1 MQLKV
6 ILPLNKVTHPP
17 TFDMI
22 EISCFYIDYNHT
34 PINITFIKYDKFIKV
49 FSQGKSIVVALEY
62 LSNDQ
67 MLFQFYILSLL
78 CTENTSRISRRT
90 AIDGNNIYGVSTEK
104 IGDHFAFTGR
114 YDFIA
119 LENKSFKNPFLSQE
133 PKRETSIKKQ
143 LKFLRTMHNNFD
155 LYLNVQSAIQ
165 VYQNM
170 LISNLNIDEIIEY
183 EKRINLLCCIRRFN
197 RDIYSAIRNFL

>member
-1 MQLKV
+1 VKV

-22 EISCFYIDYNHT
+22 EISCFYIDYNHA
-34 PINITFIKYDKFIKV
+34 PVNITFIRYDKFIKI
-49 FSQGKSIVVALEY
+49 FSQRKSIVVALEY

-133 PKRETSIKKQ
+133 PKQETSIKKQ
-143 LKFLRTMHNNFD
+143 LKFLRMMHDKFD
-155 LYLNVQSAIQ
+155 SYLNVQSAIQ

-170 LISNLNIDEIIEY
+170 LISNLNIDEIVEY
-183 EKRINLLCCIRRFN
+183 EKRINLLCSIRGFN
-197 RDIYSAIRNFL
+197 RDIYLTIRNFL